1 MLNLN
6 TENIAVT
13 MDALTAKLDDLTT
26 KQVELET
33 AENFAYAR
41 AEAADLPEAEWAA
54 ADEAAENAH
63 AARVRNEYH
72 MDRVRTMLNA
82 LQTLWDAADD
92 LEIEGLA

>member
-1 MLNLN
+1 MLNL
-6 TENIAVT
+6 TTDNIAVT
-13 MDALTAKLDDLTT
+13 MDALTTKLDDLTT

-41 AEAADLPEAEWAA
+41 AEAVDLPEAEWA

-63 AARVRNEYH
+63 AARVWNEYH

-82 LQTLWDAADD
+82 LQTLWDAVDD